1 MFRNLTT
8 RLCEGDRSALAKCIT
23 LAESQ
28 RAEDRAIVEG
38 ILKEILPTKVS
49 SIRIGITGSPGV
61 GKSTF
66 IESFGTYLTSLGNK
80 VAVLTIDPSSP
91 LSKGSILGDKTRME
105 TLSKNPLA
113 FIRPSASQSFP
124 GGVSHATRESIL
136 LCEAAGFEIIIVE
149 TVGVGQSEFS
159 VKDMTDCFLLLILAG
174 AGDELQGIKK
184 GIMEMADILAITKAD
199 GENLKRAQLAAADH
213 QHALHLMSPGK
224 NGWTPKV
231 ITTSSLDNKNIV
243 ECWDLIS
250 KFIDLK
256 KRSGHFMQQRTDQKI
271 AWLKDE
277 LNSQWMRKAIQ
288 NNAFGKKWIEAI
300 GRMGQDEW
308 TVFECAEFITE
319 EKE

>member
-1 MFRNLTT
+1 MFQNLTT
-8 RLCEGDRSALAKCIT
+8 RLCDGDRGALAKCIT

-28 RAEDRAIVEG
+28 RAEDRGIIEG
-38 ILKEILPTKVS
+38 ILKEILPVKVS
-49 SIRIGITGSPGV
+49 SVRIGITGSPGV

-66 IESFGTYLTSLGNK
+66 IESFGAYITSLGKK

-91 LSKGSILGDKTRME
+91 LLKGSILGDKTRME

-113 FIRPSASQSFP
+113 FIRPSASRSFL

-149 TVGVGQSEFS
+149 TVGVGQSEFL
-159 VKDMTDCFLLLILAG
+159 VKDMTDCFLLLMLAG

-184 GIMEMADILAITKAD
+184 GIMEMADIVAITKAD
-199 GENLKRAQLAAADH
+199 GENMKRAQLASADY
-213 QHALHLMSPGK
+213 QQALHLMSSAG

-231 ITTSSLDNKNIV
+231 ITTSALDKKNIV

-250 KFIDLK
+250 KFIDHK
-256 KRSGHFMQQRTDQKI
+256 KGSGKFMQQRTDQKI

-277 LNSQWMRKAIQ
+277 LNLQWIKKLIK
-288 NNAFGKKWIEAI
+288 NDAFGEKWQEAI
-300 GRMGQDEW
+300 SKIDQEVW
-308 TVFECAEFITE
+308 TVFEGVEFLTE
-319 EKE
+319 EKG